1 MQENVIDKRSYWM
14 NIIITRQRIEVTA
27 KSWCSRWPRLRMYRD
42 LCKKRVVGDVIIIL
56 SFSVFVRRASDIVGM
71 TQLPLHHL
79 QLCIVSLQLHYLII
93 SIYVHIECT
102 ITINKIMYPV
112 ILQIDLLY
120 FAYYHAVCD
129 DYPKY
134 AAKTTERRTTQACF
148 VSSFN
153 RSWFAGMDKKMLKLC
168 CSPLAKETLWL

>member
-1 MQENVIDKRSYWM
+1 MSK
-14 NIIITRQRIEVTA
+14 IIMYA
-27 KSWCSRWPRLRMYRD
+27 LFDSMYRD

-153 RSWFAGMDKKMLKLC
+153 RS
-168 CSPLAKETLWL
+168 